1 MKWEPVIE
9 VRLPYPVSENRYFRD
24 RIVPASK
31 GKPAFVQR
39 YVSPEARKYQTTVG
53 WLLRQAGV
61 REAIKGRVR
70 VDIQLHPHCPL
81 DWKTRVRKDP
91 LRWADTVQRIDL
103 SNARK
108 VLNDA
113 LNEVA
118 IVDDFWIW
126 KDTGEV
132 MEPRPD
138 VEACVVV
145 RICRVIFDNP
155 QPDLLEMPAQ
165 PKPVRDIFLDGVVT
179 S

>member
-1 MKWEPVIE
+1 MKWEPAVT

-24 RIVPASK
+24 RIVLAAK
-31 GKPAFVQR
+31 GRPAFIQR
-39 YVSPEARKYQTTVG
+39 YVSPEARQYQKDVRQ
-53 WLLRQAGV
+53 LLRVAGV

-70 VDIQLHPHCPL
+70 VDIQLHPHCPQ
-81 DWKTRVRKDP
+81 DWRTRQKKLGEAWDE
-91 LRWADTVQRIDL
+91 TVQRIDL

-126 KDTGEV
+126 EDSGKV

-138 VEACVVV
+138 VEACVVL
-145 RICRVIFDNP
+145 RICRGIMSNP
-155 QPDLLEMPAQ
+155 QQALELRQEVAFP
-165 PKPVRDIFLDGVVT
+165 
-179 S
+179 

>member
-1 MKWEPVIE
+1 MKWEPAVT

-24 RIVPASK
+24 RIVTPK

-39 YVSPEARKYQTTVG
+39 YVSPEAREYQKTVR
-53 WLLRQAGV
+53 WLLKRAGV
-61 REAIKGRVR
+61 REVIKGRVR
-70 VDIQLHPHCPL
+70 VDIQLYPHCPQ
-81 DWKTRVRKDP
+81 DWQTRQRKDP
-91 LRWADTVQRIDL
+91 LWWDDTVQRIDL

-126 KDTGEV
+126 EDSGKV

-138 VEACVVV
+138 VPACVVV
-145 RICRVIFDNP
+145 RICRGIKDNP
-155 QPDLLEMPAQ
+155 QAALDLPEPARVLKEVAF
-165 PKPVRDIFLDGVVT
+165 P
-179 S
+179 